1 MFGQPGLRD
10 AGVGFTR
17 RGDRPIASAVSP
29 RDRSNPAPRLRAE
42 AAFLAALVAGMWLGS
57 AILGAARPEPAR
69 ATAASI
75 TLDPAKALADAEAAQ
90 RARDLTGADRLYRIA
105 WTDPRMRERAAAGLR
120 SLERAG
126 YPPPADEA
134 AIAATIDLLGPGFER
149 VDSAYFTLISD
160 ADRNAVRERLGILER
175 TRDQFFR
182 AMQRLGVSVIPPER
196 RLIVVLFAEHS
207 DYRAFAAT
215 HDRVEA
221 EWVAGYYAGLS
232 NRAVFFEDASGPAFV
247 RATAELDAA
256 AERVD
261 QLRREASKSRRAK
274 DVDRARALAEESD
287 RAAAT
292 LNAERE
298 RLRALIAV
306 TTTAKT
312 VHEAVHLLAF
322 NTGVQSRAVEQPFW
336 LTEGLATSFETSAPH
351 AAFGPDRAG
360 EARSEE
366 LARAIEAGAL
376 VPLAELVSRADAPTA
391 SPSTTEAA
399 YAQARSLFVY
409 LHRTA
414 RQSLAACVDDL
425 LNEPPGR
432 MTNDRR
438 RELFERRFGDIARV
452 ERRWLA
458 DTERTL
464 GVVAG
469 ANEHR

>member
-1 MFGQPGLRD
+1 MG
-10 AGVGFTR
+10 
-17 RGDRPIASAVSP
+17 P
-29 RDRSNPAPRLRAE
+29 RDRSNQAPRLRAE
-42 AAFLAALVAGMWLGS
+42 AAFLAALVAGMWVGS
-57 AILGAARPEPAR
+57 AILGGFRPAPAGA
-69 ATAASI
+69 ATAATA
-75 TLDPAKALADAEAAQ
+75 TLSVADPARALADADAAV
-90 RARDLTGADRLYRIA
+90 RARDHAAADRLYRIA
-105 WTDPRMRERAAAGLR
+105 WRDPRQRARAAAGLR
-120 SLERAG
+120 DLERAG
-126 YPPPADEA
+126 YPPPADEV
-134 AIAATIDLLGPGFER
+134 AIAATMDLLGRGFER

-160 ADRNAVRERLGILER
+160 ADRNAVRERLGVLER
-175 TRDQFFR
+175 ARDQFFR
-182 AMQRLGVSVIPPER
+182 AMQRLGVSVIPPEH
-196 RLIVVLFAEHS
+196 RLIVVLFAEH
-207 DYRAFAAT
+207 DAYRAFAAT

-232 NRAVFFEDASGPAFV
+232 NRAVFFEDASGPAFI
-247 RATAELDAA
+247 RAEAELDAA
-256 AERVD
+256 AERVYL
-261 QLRREASKSRRAK
+261 LRREASKARRANQS
-274 DVDRARALAEESD
+274 DRARALADEAAH
-287 RAAAT
+287 AAAA

-298 RLRALIAV
+298 RLRSLIAG

-366 LARAIEAGAL
+366 LARAIETGAL

-414 RQSLAACVDDL
+414 RQSLAAYIDDL
-425 LNEPPGR
+425 FNEPPGR
-432 MTNDRR
+432 MTDNRR

-469 ANEHR
+469 AHEQR